1 MKFAV
6 IGLGSFG
13 SQVAEALAENNI
25 HVIAID
31 KDEDRIEE
39 IRNDVNQSVCIN
51 LADEDAIISLDLDET
66 DGVIISSED
75 NFAQTVKLLRL
86 LKKHYESL
94 LVIVQAQNQTEKEIL
109 EIVGADQVIVP
120 DQDSA
125 LRLADNLS
133 PDCPD
138 IIRVDND
145 FSIIQ
150 INAPEKFVNKTARDL
165 NIFETYGVHYV
176 ARKQEGELSV
186 ASPDDII
193 KEYDMLLFAGNK
205 EDLQSLSSL

>member
-6 IGLGSFG
+6 IGLDSFG

-25 HVIAID
+25 DVIAID
-31 KDEDRIEE
+31 KNEQKIEE
-39 IRNDVNQSVCIN
+39 IRNDVNQSICIN
-51 LADEDAIISLDLDET
+51 LADEDAIISLGLDET

-75 NFAQTVKLLRL
+75 DFAQTVKLLRL
-86 LKKHYESL
+86 LKKQYESL
-94 LVIVQAQNQTEKEIL
+94 MVIVQGQNQSEKEIL

-133 PDCPD
+133 PDCSD
-138 IIRVDND
+138 LIRVDND

-150 INAPEKFVNKTARDL
+150 IDAPEKFINKTAKDL
-165 NIFETYGVHYV
+165 NILESYSVHYI
-176 ARKQEGELSV
+176 ARKQDGELSIS
-186 ASPDDII
+186 SPDDTI
-193 KEYDMLLFAGNK
+193 KEYDVMLFAGKK
-205 EDLQSLSSL
+205 EDLQELSNL

>member
-6 IGLGSFG
+6 IGLDSFG

-25 HVIAID
+25 DVIAID
-31 KDEDRIEE
+31 KNEQKIEE
-39 IRNDVNQSVCIN
+39 IRNDVTQSICIN
-51 LADEDAIISLDLDET
+51 LADEDAIISLGLDET

-75 NFAQTVKLLRL
+75 DFAQTVKLLRL

-94 LVIVQAQNQTEKEIL
+94 MVIVQGQNQSEKEIL

-133 PDCPD
+133 PNCSDL
-138 IIRVDND
+138 IRIDND

-150 INAPEKFVNKTARDL
+150 IDAPEKFINKTAKDL
-165 NIFETYGVHYV
+165 NILESYGVHYI
-176 ARKQEGELSV
+176 AIKRDGELSI

-193 KEYDMLLFAGNK
+193 KEYNTMLFAGKK
-205 EDLQSLSSL
+205 EDLQKLSSL